1 MVMDVLIEDVR
12 NGSLMELLYTDDLLC
27 GRSLNEVLEK
37 YRKWK
42 NAVEGIAL
50 RVNVAKKKR
59 YAVIIW
65 FRRWILVVPVVS
77 GLVIILF
84 SVQNVRSAFN
94 VVVLC

>member
-50 RVNVAKKKR
+50 RVNVAKKKGMR
-59 YAVIIW
+59 
-65 FRRWILVVPVVS
+65 L
-77 GLVIILF
+77 LF
-84 SVQNVRSAFN
+84 GFEGGS
-94 VVVLC
+94 LWCLW